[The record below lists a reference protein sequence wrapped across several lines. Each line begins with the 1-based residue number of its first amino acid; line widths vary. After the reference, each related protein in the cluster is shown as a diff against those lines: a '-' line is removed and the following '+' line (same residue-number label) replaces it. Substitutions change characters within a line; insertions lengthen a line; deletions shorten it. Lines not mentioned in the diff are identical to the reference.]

1 MNTTHFVRLTNSAV
15 LTVSGDDRTGFV
27 QGQIANDIGGLAVGE
42 ARRSLALNLRGQ
54 AIADLT
60 VLAQDDAYVL
70 VVEDGMRDWLA
81 ATFDHHI
88 IFDQVELISSDDYT
102 HVSVQGPQAASRAS
116 ALAEV
121 APFVW
126 NRARSRAGGVDVLVK
141 TADFAAVQSVLDEVG
156 IAEVHLAEH
165 TKERILAKLPLA
177 TQDAGEG
184 VLPQE
189 AGLEEALSYRKG
201 CYLGQEI
208 MARIEARGNLRRHL
222 AQITVPSGAE
232 LPARA
237 AIENDA
243 GRTVGI
249 VGSQAPLPDGT
260 RVALAVL
267 RTDVEKDTTLTVA
280 GEVIER
286 YDATS

>member
-1 MNTTHFVRLTNSAV
+1 MNHTHFVHLRNSAV
-15 LTVSGDDRTGFV
+15 LTVTGADRTGFV
-27 QGQIANDIGGLAVGE
+27 QGQIANDIQGLQTGE
-42 ARRSLALNLRGQ
+42 AKRSLVLNLRGQ

-60 VLAQDDAYVL
+60 VLETGSAYLL

-88 IFDQVELISSDDYT
+88 IFDQVELESTDSFT
-102 HVSVQGPQAASRAS
+102 HLSVQGPAAASVQAE
-116 ALAEV
+116 LANV
-121 APFVW
+121 AAHVW
-126 NRARSRAGGVDVLVK
+126 ERSRSRAGGLDVLVQ
-141 TADFAAVQSVLDEVG
+141 AEHVAAVHEVLAAAN
-156 IAEVHLAEH
+156 IAEVSLAAH
-165 TKERILAKLPLA
+165 TAERVLAGLPLA

-189 AGLEEALSYRKG
+189 AGLESALSYRKG

-222 AQITVPSGAE
+222 TQVVVPSGAE
-232 LPARA
+232 LPARG
-237 AIENDA
+237 AIENDE

-249 VGSQAPLPDGT
+249 IGSQGALPNGS

-267 RTDVEKDTTLTVA
+267 RNDLDQDAILNVA
-280 GEVIER
+280 GEIIER
-286 YDATS
+286 YRATS